1 MDLGLNGKVAL
12 VTGSSRGI
20 GRAIALGLAEE
31 GCSVSLCARGAEK
44 LHQTETEVRA
54 HGVQTV
60 ATTVDMMQADA
71 AQQVVQNT
79 LDALGPI
86 DILINN
92 VGGSQWTP
100 FGDVADEE
108 WNEIFDMNLWAAV
121 RSTRAALPSM
131 QEHGRGVIITISS
144 IFGRESGGPV
154 TYNAAKAAEISM
166 AKTLAKELA
175 PSGIRVNTI
184 APGSII
190 FPGGNWQKRLDADP
204 EGIGNFVN
212 QEIPWGRFGKPEE
225 VANVVVFVA
234 SPRASWVTGACI
246 NVDGCQSRSLI

>member
-1 MDLGLNGKVAL
+1 MDLGLKDKVAL

-20 GRAIALGLAEE
+20 GRSIALGLAEE
-31 GCSVSLCARGAEK
+31 GCNVSLCARGETT
-44 LHQTETEVRA
+44 LRQTESEVSA
-54 HGVQTV
+54 KGVRTV
-60 ATTVDMMQADA
+60 ATAVDMMQAGGV
-71 AQQVVQNT
+71 QQVVQNT
-79 LDALGPI
+79 LEEFGRI

-92 VGGSQWTP
+92 VGGSKWTP

-121 RSTRAALPSM
+121 RATRSVLPTMKEQGS
-131 QEHGRGVIITISS
+131 GVVVTISS

-154 TYNAAKAAEISM
+154 TYNATKAAEISM

-175 PSGIRVNTI
+175 PDGIRVNSI

-190 FPGGNWQKRLDADP
+190 FPGGNWQKRLDDDP
-204 EGIGNFVN
+204 EGIGNFVK
-212 QEIPWGRFGKPEE
+212 QEIPWGRFGTPEE

-234 SPRASWVTGACI
+234 SDRASWVTGACI

>member
-20 GRAIALGLAEE
+20 GRSIALGLAEE
-31 GCSVSLCARGAEK
+31 GCNVSLCARGEETLRRTEAEVK
-44 LHQTETEVRA
+44 A
-54 HGVQTV
+54 KGVQTV
-60 ATTVDMMQADA
+60 ATAVDMMQAGGV
-71 AQQVVQNT
+71 QQVVQNT
-79 LDALGPI
+79 LDAFGHI

-92 VGGSQWTP
+92 VGGSKWTP
-100 FGDVADEE
+100 FGEVADEE

-121 RSTRAALPSM
+121 RATRAALPSM
-131 QEHGRGVIITISS
+131 QEQGSGVVITISS
-144 IFGRESGGPV
+144 IFGREAGGPV
-154 TYNAAKAAEISM
+154 TYNATKAAEISM

-175 PSGIRVNTI
+175 PGGIRVNTI

-190 FPGGNWQKRLDADP
+190 FPGGNWQKRLDEDP
-204 EGIGNFVN
+204 EGIGNFVK
-212 QEIPWGRFGKPEE
+212 QEIPWGRFGTPEE

>member
-131 QEHGRGVIITISS
+131 QEHGSGVIITISS

>member
-31 GCSVSLCARGAEK
+31 GCSVSICARGAEK
-44 LHQTETEVRA
+44 LHRTEAEVRA

-131 QEHGRGVIITISS
+131 QENGSGVIITISS